1 MSLSGEHLV
10 KPDKS
15 RYVWLY
21 LPSKAD
27 KDRWQALADKVQT
40 PLSKFCISIVEERL
54 SEESE
59 FKPRHEL
66 SKEMETLKA
75 ENKIL
80 RDDLR
85 QKVIVLE
92 RYEGELK
99 KYRSQSFLG
108 EDYVGVRRY
117 NKEIVD
123 LLKSRGQA
131 DSYRILEDLGIDPRE
146 SDLVKAVSRQ
156 LEELEAYGMV
166 KTDGRSW
173 QWIG

>member
-1 MSLSGEHLV
+1 MV

-27 KDRWQALADKVQT
+27 KDRWQALADKAQT
-40 PLSKFCISIVEERL
+40 PLSKFCISIIEERL
-54 SEESE
+54 AEEEE
-59 FKPRHEL
+59 FKPRREL
-66 SKEMETLKA
+66 SQEMETLKA
-75 ENKIL
+75 ENKNL
-80 RDDLR
+80 RDDLH
-85 QKVIVLE
+85 QKAIVME

-108 EDYVGVRRY
+108 EDYAGVRRY

-166 KTDGRSW
+166 KTDGRTW
-173 QWIG
+173 RWIG

>member
-1 MSLSGEHLV
+1 VV

-27 KDRWQALADKVQT
+27 KERWQALADAVRT
-40 PLSKFCISIVEERL
+40 PLSTFCISIIEERL
-54 SEESE
+54 AEEDE
-59 FKPRHEL
+59 FKPRREIA
-66 SKEMETLKA
+66 KEIETLKA
-75 ENKIL
+75 ENKSL
-80 RDDLR
+80 REDLR
-85 QKVIVLE
+85 QKVIVIE

-99 KYRSQSFLG
+99 KFRSQAFLG
-108 EDYVGVRRY
+108 EDYAGVRRY
-117 NKEIVD
+117 SKEIVD
-123 LLKSRGQA
+123 LLKSSGRV
-131 DSYRILEDLGIDPRE
+131 DSYRILETLGIDPRE
-146 SDLVKAVSRQ
+146 GDLVKAVSRQ